1 MPAPARRNSIVLW
14 CDICGTE
21 VVWLHI
27 DEVAELLQVS
37 RRTVYYWI
45 ARLQVH
51 THELPSGRTL
61 ICRRSL

>member
-1 MPAPARRNSIVLW
+1 MRASSQRNPIVLW
-14 CDICGTE
+14 CDVCGAAVE
-21 VVWLHI
+21 WLHI

-45 ARLQVH
+45 ARLRVH
-51 THELPSGRTL
+51 THEIPSGRTL